1 MPWRISGANM
11 NWSVVNLNYLL
22 HDQQLLRY
30 NIVESIDW
38 SVTKQSGDF
47 TVEKHGTVNLGA
59 SGDVFVPFA
68 DITESTAINWAKN
81 ALGSAAVTQLEAD
94 MDAELALLNTP
105 THGFGV
111 PWTESGI

>member
-1 MPWRISGANM
+1 M
-11 NWSVVNLNYLL
+11 
-22 HDQQLLRY
+22 
-30 NIVESIDW
+30 
-38 SVTKQSGDF
+38 
-47 TVEKHGTVNLGA
+47 
-59 SGDVFVPFA
+59 PFA